1 MRLLQLPGALCFLLL
16 LTGTVGCGSGNT
28 LSSPPATPLSFS
40 AQSLPNAQ
48 MGSSY
53 VTTLQISGGSQP
65 YAVTLISGAIPGG
78 LTMSDSGVITGTP
91 AVVGAFTF
99 TLNARDSASPAHTST
114 ATFTLTVSPQPLTAS
129 TSSLPTA
136 IAGAAYSQAI
146 AVSGGTAP
154 YTFAIGNGSLPAGL
168 SLSTAGLVYGTP
180 TAVVTGVITVL
191 VTDSSSTRISTSAPV
206 TINVVNAIVSV
217 DSTITLAVVPQTA
230 FGMHTSVYDAGL
242 SDTALLPAL
251 LQTGGI
257 TTLRYP
263 GGVYSDNYHWAQNS
277 LTPWFA
283 STVPAC
289 GVASNGYLAPN
300 TDFGHFIKTLQATG
314 TQAIITVNYGTSLGD
329 SNGSRSLGSYGPNTC
344 SEPFTSGQ
352 PQEAAAWVAYANG
365 SATDTTFIGT
375 DGVGFNWRTV
385 GFWASLR
392 AASPLAVDDGYNF
405 LRIGRVAPVGVKYWE
420 LGNEIFYNG
429 YSNNQ
434 NYETDL
440 HGPYAYTGGYAGSF
454 GSRTG
459 VSTLSPA
466 SYGTNAVAFI
476 QAMRAVD
483 PSIKIG
489 LDLSSPNVDPIT
501 ATWNPAALNTVCAGA
516 TIDFGI
522 FHYYPGNFNAVTAAQ
537 LFSRPQTD
545 MPALVSGVKTQLATF
560 CPGNASSVQFFITET
575 GPNGSYASGT
585 PAQITGLYAMHEY
598 LTAIEA
604 GIVNIDW
611 LELHSGN
618 YLVQGSE
625 APSTAYYGIQLAH
638 LLADVGDRLVSTTST
653 GKLLVS
659 HATLKAN
666 GQRGILLLNSDPLNS
681 ATVQV
686 SLSGNTLG
694 TTATQ
699 YSYGVATTQ
708 TLAALASTTF
718 AVSGNSIIITLQ
730 PYTATV
736 ILTH

>member
-1 MRLLQLPGALCFLLL
+1 M
-16 LTGTVGCGSGNT
+16 VGCSAGSA
-28 LSSPPATPLSFS
+28 LSPSPVTQLSFS

-48 MGSSY
+48 MSSSY
-53 VTTLQISGGSQP
+53 ITALQISGGSPP
-65 YAVTLISGAIPGG
+65 YAVTFISGALPSG
-78 LTMSDSGVITGTP
+78 LTVSASGVITGTP
-91 AVVGAFTF
+91 GTIGTFTF
-99 TLNARDSASPAHTST
+99 TLNARDSASPAQTST
-114 ATFTLTVSPQPLTAS
+114 ATFTLTVNPPPLTAS
-129 TSSLPTA
+129 TSTLPAA
-136 IAGAAYSQAI
+136 IAGSPYSQAI
-146 AVSGGTAP
+146 AISGGTAP
-154 YTFAIGNGSLPAGL
+154 YTFAIGSDSLPAGL
-168 SLSTAGLVYGTP
+168 SLSPAGLISGTP
-180 TAVVTGVITVL
+180 TAVVISVITVL
-191 VTDSSSTRISTSAPV
+191 VTDSSSTKLSVSVPV
-206 TINVVNAIVSV
+206 TINVVGAIVSV

-242 SDTALLPAL
+242 SDTTLLPAL

-277 LTPWFA
+277 ITPWFA
-283 STVPAC
+283 STAPAC

-300 TDFGHFIKTLQATG
+300 TDFGHFIKTLQATD

-352 PQEAAAWVAYANG
+352 PQESAAWVAYANG
-365 SATDTTFIGT
+365 SVTDTTFIGT
-375 DGVGFNWRTV
+375 DDVGFNWKTV

-392 AASPLAVDDGYNF
+392 AASPLAADDGYNF
-405 LRIGRVAPVGVKYWE
+405 LRIGLLAPVGVKYWE

-440 HGPYAYTGGYAGSF
+440 HSPYVYTGGYSGSF

-459 VSTLSPA
+459 VSALSPA

-489 LDLSSPNVDPIT
+489 LDLSSPNVDPIP
-501 ATWNPAALNTVCAGA
+501 AIWNPAALNSVCTGA
-516 TIDFGI
+516 NIDFGI

-575 GPNGSYASGT
+575 GPNGSYVSGT
-585 PAQITGLYAMHEY
+585 PAQITGLYAMHEF

-604 GIVNIDW
+604 GIINIDW

-618 YLVQGSE
+618 YLVQGTE
-625 APSTAYYGIQLAH
+625 APATAYYGIQLAH
-638 LLADVGDRLVSTTST
+638 LLADVGDTLVSTTST
-653 GKLLVS
+653 SKLLVS
-659 HATLKAN
+659 HATRKAN
-666 GQRGILLLNSDPLNS
+666 GQRGILLLNSDPVNS

-708 TLAALASTTF
+708 SSGALTSNTF
-718 AVSGNSIIITLQ
+718 AVSGNSFIITLQ

-736 ILTH
+736 ILTQ